1 MAYLNLLTVGAEIPL
16 GDSTSMTED
25 GFKQA
30 ALRVEPTFSPQVT
43 EYTVAVPSQTKRL
56 RLNGMSYAAGAV
68 KVDGMTGNMRVVDF
82 DSDAKEIHMTLHDH
96 EDGLVRT
103 YTFSVNRT
111 TADLDE
117 SLVTTV
123 TIGPPPPPPPAM
135 AHGHSHGG
143 VACDKDHGHGHA
155 DGAAS
160 TETHPEK
167 GHGHSHGGVA
177 CDKDHGHGHG
187 HADGAASAEVHS
199 EKGHGHSHGGVACEK
214 DHGHGHANAEEAK
227 EQPEKGHGHSHG
239 DGAKC
244 THDHGHGH

>member
-143 VACDKDHGHGHA
+143 VACDKDHGHGHGHA

-160 TETHPEK
+160 TETHP
-167 GHGHSHGGVA
+167 
-177 CDKDHGHGHG
+177 
-187 HADGAASAEVHS
+187 